1 MPGGSQGY
9 SDQDGKFACIS
20 PLRNQAK
27 TVAWDYLK
35 NFVRPIQSKPPNE
48 AELYVQI
55 HGGSKITLF
64 GADGCPSRPSF

>member
-48 AELYVQI
+48 AELYVQT
-55 HGGSKITLF
+55 KITLF
-64 GADGCPSRPSF
+64 GADGCPSPSF